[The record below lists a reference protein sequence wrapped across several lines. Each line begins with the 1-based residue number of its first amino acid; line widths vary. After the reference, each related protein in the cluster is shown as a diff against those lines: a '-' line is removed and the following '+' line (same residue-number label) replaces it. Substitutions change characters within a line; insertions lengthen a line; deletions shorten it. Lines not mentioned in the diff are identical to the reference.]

1 MVSQMDALQSF
12 VYLTDNVPT
21 WLSQMEEL
29 STHTSKRHTEF
40 AAEHSRLLRHAR
52 PKKQKTPS
60 LISHRSG
67 DRRSEEDRRSPRSNT
82 SSGSHLEL
90 NPLEAGNR
98 YLFANARK
106 NQKNTGQSLRSGASG
121 PPKFR
126 QKQAVVIYYD
136 SFVQNSF
143 EAMVKSISTARNN
156 LRKGKRAQA
165 LLRGPILPLTSTSFR
180 MTGLDSLEKRSQP
193 QSNLSPKNG
202 REQPSTE
209 DECFDLADKDLEAAQ
224 NYCETGAHQFLRDGD
239 SSIEIQNTVEK
250 LERVLELAKTTVTKF
265 KDDHEKLRQDLEDAD
280 TAVDD
285 TGDDG
290 GYGLIMNFQLEKL
303 KSAPRNGDLKV
314 DLPDG
319 LLRHSTPKAESGD
332 DTVAAIEVDDE
343 DGGDYDDIHNA
354 FDIGRYR
361 NMMGGGTRPAIR
373 A

>member
-12 VYLTDNVPT
+12 LYLTDNVPT
-21 WLSQMEEL
+21 WLTQMEEL
-29 STHTSKRHTEF
+29 SAHTTKRHTEF
-40 AAEHSRLLRHAR
+40 AAEYSRLLRHAR
-52 PKKQKTPS
+52 PRKQKTPS
-60 LISHRSG
+60 LISHRLG
-67 DRRSEEDRRSPRSNT
+67 DRRSDDDRRAANSST
-82 SSGSHLEL
+82 SSGSHLEI

-98 YLFANARK
+98 YLFANTRR

-156 LRKGKRAQA
+156 LRKGKRARS
-165 LLRGPILPLTSTSFR
+165 LLRGPMLPLTSTAFR
-180 MTGLDSLEKRSQP
+180 MTGFDSLEKRSQP

-224 NYCETGAHQFLRDGD
+224 NLCETGAHQFLRDGD
-239 SSIEIQNTVEK
+239 SSIEIQSTKEK
-250 LERVLELAKTTVTKF
+250 LERVLELAKTTVTRF
-265 KDDHEKLRQDLEDAD
+265 KDDHEKLRRDLEDSD

-290 GYGLIMNFQLEKL
+290 GYGMIMNFQLEKL
-303 KSAPRNGDLKV
+303 KASPQSDDLKV

-319 LLRHSTPKAESGD
+319 LFGPSMPKAESGD
-332 DTVAAIEVDDE
+332 DRVAAIEVDDE
-343 DGGDYDDIHNA
+343 DAGDYDDFETA
-354 FDIGRYR
+354 FDLGRYR
-361 NMMGGGTRPAIR
+361 TMMGGTRPAIR